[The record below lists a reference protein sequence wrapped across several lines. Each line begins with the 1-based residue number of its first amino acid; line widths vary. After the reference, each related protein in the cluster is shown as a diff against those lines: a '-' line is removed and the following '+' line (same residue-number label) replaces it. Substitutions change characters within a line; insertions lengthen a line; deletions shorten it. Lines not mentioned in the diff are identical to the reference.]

1 MGGSFQKGI
10 AIMIS
15 SPKALL
21 LSFAIC
27 LLACA
32 LFGCAGTSVYVSP
45 GQTTQ
50 LGSDFSDTDLRMLAQ
65 KMYNSLQVRLDQ
77 IGKSGE
83 TPPVVALLR
92 VDNKTSEHI
101 DTDMI
106 ADKLQ
111 IELLRSGS
119 LRFVDRSKIQDMA
132 REFDLGGSGLMDD
145 ENAKKAGS
153 VLGAD
158 YLLYG
163 ELGSIKKKAG
173 REQLSYYRLSMKLL
187 DAETNELVWAD
198 EGEIKKLSKKPALN
212 W

>member
-1 MGGSFQKGI
+1 LAGNLQKGI
-10 AIMIS
+10 ATMIFGS
-15 SPKALL
+15 KALL
-21 LSFAIC
+21 LSFTIC
-27 LLACA
+27 LFTCML
-32 LFGCAGTSVYVSP
+32 LGCAGQSVYVSP
-45 GQTTQ
+45 GETTQ
-50 LGSDFSDTDLRMLAQ
+50 MGSDFSDTDLRTLAQ
-65 KMYNSLQVRLDQ
+65 KMYNSLQMRLSQ
-77 IGKSGE
+77 MEGSEE
-83 TPPVVALLR
+83 TPVVALLR
-92 VDNKTSEHI
+92 VNNKTSEHI

-132 REFDLGGSGLMDD
+132 RELDLGGSGLMDD
-145 ENAKKAGS
+145 ETAKKAGS

-163 ELGSIKKKAG
+163 ELGSIKKKSG
-173 REQLSYYRLSMKLL
+173 KKQLSYYRLSMKLL

-198 EGEIKKLSKKPALN
+198 EGEIKKLSKKPALS